1 MSRFILFKRD
11 DVDPYFRRITSSR
24 DVPEKFRDRV
34 KVEHDAIIIDQKRVY
49 KRGIFFNFNT
59 QRIDIGNPF
68 SDDYVYTPLGFVP
81 KNKTF
86 LVSYVDGQLST
97 FTQDHHSVIREHKTI
112 DDPIFD
118 DVLYY
123 SHSSNKV
130 YVFRDYY
137 KENLQGKG

>member
-11 DVDPYFRRITSSR
+11 DVDPYFRRIASTS

-34 KVEHDAIIIDQKRVY
+34 KVEHDSVIIDHKRVY
-49 KRGIFFNFNT
+49 KRGTFFNFNIPK
-59 QRIDIGNPF
+59 IDIGNPF
-68 SDDYVYTPLGFVP
+68 SGDYVYTPLGFVP

-86 LVSYVDGQLST
+86 LVACVDGKLST
-97 FTQDHHSVIREHKTI
+97 FIQNHHSIIREHRTI

-118 DVLYY
+118 DALYY
-123 SHSSNKV
+123 SHVTNKV